1 MHYLIAPKAE
11 TGVLPLGCPVVADG
25 ESISFEEA
33 WSFGD
38 PQILRVADD
47 AALEQAKTAFGG
59 SNAFAVEGL
68 IEPGPG
74 AAFVIAAHM
83 MRDIERFKPYAAAI
97 PGVVQRFNGRF
108 IARAGRVTPIAGAF
122 VPDRVVLIEFP
133 SAADAVAFYFSEVY
147 APLLKLRL
155 ETTDP
160 RFVVMARS
168 GGLPEDVRAEIA
180 RRLGAGK
187 GSRPG
192 G

>member
-11 TGVLPLGCPVVADG
+11 TGKLPIGCHVLADG
-25 ESISFEEA
+25 ESISFEEP

-38 PQILRVADD
+38 PLIVRVNDD
-47 AALEQAKTAFGG
+47 AALEQAKQALGG
-59 SNAFAVEGL
+59 SEAFATEGL

-74 AAFVIAAHM
+74 TAFVIAAHL
-83 MRDIERFKPYAAAI
+83 MRDMDRFKPYAAAI
-97 PGVVQRFNGRF
+97 SGVVQSFNGKF
-108 IARAGRVTPIAGAF
+108 IARAGKVTPIAGAF

-133 SAADAVAFYFSEVY
+133 TAADAVAFYFSDVY

-160 RFVVMARS
+160 RFVLVMRS
-168 GGLPEDVRAEIA
+168 GKLPESVRGELEK
-180 RRLGAGK
+180 RLGN
-187 GSRPG
+187 G

>member
-11 TGVLPLGCPVVADG
+11 TGKLPIGCHLVAGG
-25 ESISFEEA
+25 ESISFEES

-47 AALEQAKTAFGG
+47 AALMHAKAAMGG
-59 SNAFAVEGL
+59 SDAFAVEGL
-68 IEPGPG
+68 LEPGSG
-74 AAFVIAAHM
+74 AAFVIAAHL

-97 PGVVQRFNGRF
+97 PDVVQSFNGRF
-108 IARAGRVTPIAGAF
+108 IARAGQVTPIGGSF

-133 SAADAVAFYFSEVY
+133 TAADAAAFYFSDIY

-160 RFVVMARS
+160 RFVLVAKS
-168 GGLPEDVRAEIA
+168 GVLPEMVRAEIEK
-180 RRLGAGK
+180 RL
-187 GSRPG
+187 SRG